1 MEYSDLTFRKYKM
14 IGMDGVVLG
23 MAISSRFLLN
33 QVDALWSAVLNF
45 IVLFAM
51 FTVVVRWIRNYRTL
65 MGWEKITFRK
75 SVAFVVQLFVIAAL
89 FSSLVKWYYF
99 SYVRPELFA
108 SLTNEALLALE
119 PSYSKE
125 VIEQCRQLMSPL
137 VFAIFSAIMNMFLGV
152 LMGIV
157 EWPMVKRE
165 QDSKENKE

>member
-1 MEYSDLTFRKYKM
+1 MEQNDLKKQKYKM
-14 IGMDGVVLG
+14 IGMNGVVLG

-33 QVDALWSAVLNF
+33 QVDAIWSAILNF

-51 FTVVVRWIRNYRTL
+51 FMVVVRWIRNYRTL
-65 MGWEKITFRK
+65 MGWEKITFWK

-108 SLTNEALLALE
+108 SLTNEALLMLE
-119 PSYSKE
+119 PAYSKE
-125 VIEQCRQLMSPL
+125 VIEQCRQWMSPCI
-137 VFAIFSAIMNMFLGV
+137 FAIFSAIANIFLGV
-152 LMGIV
+152 LMGVV

-165 QDSKENKE
+165 QESKESKE